1 MTTTTDDDDATR
13 IQPAAVRDFN
23 QQLAEAYMNP
33 QDYNRQLYRQANARR
48 LDVPPPPDGRPPL
61 PPETTT
67 PLPYDPLQAPPAGGS
82 STPGIP
88 PAPALSTADASPRR
102 AQPKQRRWPWMLAII
117 AALLIG
123 IGAGGGT
130 GPTRPATEPAATVTA
145 PAEPEIRT
153 VTPKACIQAL
163 QAADKAFAIVFDT
176 LGAIGEMDKAT
187 AKAARLEYRTQ
198 LEPVGRS
205 YWVQRDLCV
214 ASR

>member
-1 MTTTTDDDDATR
+1 MTTTTTDDDDATR

-23 QQLAEAYMNP
+23 EQLARAYMNP
-33 QDYNRQLYRQANARR
+33 GDHIR
-48 LDVPPPPDGRPPL
+48 LDIDP
-61 PPETTT
+61 T
-67 PLPYDPLQAPPAGGS
+67 PLPYDPLQAPPASGS
-82 STPGIP
+82 STPGTP

-102 AQPKQRRWPWMLAII
+102 AQPRQRRWPWLLAII

-130 GPTRPATEPAATVTA
+130 GPTRPSTAPATTVTV
-145 PAEPEIRT
+145 PAEPEIRA

-163 QAADKAFAIVFDT
+163 RAADKAFAIVFDT
-176 LGAIGEMDKAT
+176 LGAIGEMDKGDAE
-187 AKAARLEYRTQ
+187 AARLAYRTQ